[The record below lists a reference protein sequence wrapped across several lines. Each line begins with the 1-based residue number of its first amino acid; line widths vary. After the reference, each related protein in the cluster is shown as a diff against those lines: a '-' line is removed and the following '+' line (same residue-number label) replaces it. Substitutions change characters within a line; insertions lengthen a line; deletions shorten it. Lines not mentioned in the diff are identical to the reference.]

1 MRNRIARRVTV
12 AAIPVL
18 LAGVGLIASSG
29 TANASIGW
37 EYAQAC
43 QNHGTITYRGITD
56 IPAETIQEGSTG
68 DCVKFAQAALYDWT
82 RLPSTADI
90 DGQFGPQTKAATI
103 VQQNFCHI
111 QNNGQIGEQTWYC
124 LMNAD

>member
-1 MRNRIARRVTV
+1 MFSKIARRAAMV
-12 AAIPVL
+12 AVPTL
-18 LAGVGLIASSG
+18 LAGTAMVAMTG
-29 TANASIGW
+29 TANADIGS

-43 QNHGTITYRGITD
+43 MNHGTISYNGIGD

-68 DCVKFAQAALYDWT
+68 DCVKFAQAALFDWG

-103 VQQNFCHI
+103 VQQNYCHI
-111 QNNGQIGEQTWYC
+111 QNNGQIGKMTWFC